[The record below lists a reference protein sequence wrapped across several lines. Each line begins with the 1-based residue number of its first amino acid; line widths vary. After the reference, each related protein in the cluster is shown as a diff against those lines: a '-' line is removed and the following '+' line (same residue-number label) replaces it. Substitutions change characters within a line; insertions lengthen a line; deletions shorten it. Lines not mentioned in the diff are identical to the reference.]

1 MWAPPS
7 RVTFSMGPKGCHH
20 PESLRWIDDATAGWA
35 HQEPNGIRYK
45 FSSHAYSK
53 TFISV
58 QSVRIINI
66 YIYIHGPFWY
76 SIFCEFMWFS
86 FGQPCLVGLFM
97 VLSLAFLISTPIWGN
112 DPM

>member
-58 QSVRIINI
+58 QSVRRINI
-66 YIYIHGPFWY
+66 YIY
-76 SIFCEFMWFS
+76 M
-86 FGQPCLVGLFM
+86 GLFGTASS
-97 VLSLAFLISTPIWGN
+97 VNSCGFHLVN
-112 DPM
+112 HV